1 MDHLPIFLDV
11 KDKRA
16 AVIGGSVA
24 AARKAEML
32 LRAGARV
39 TVFAAQLDDEFVEL
53 RERATFEHAP
63 RELTQNEVRDFLLCF
78 IATGDSQLDARFQA
92 MARQSN
98 VLVNVA
104 DCPNLC
110 DFVMPSIVDR
120 SPVVVAISTGGAS
133 PILGRMLKARL
144 EALIPA
150 AYGRLAEFVGRF
162 RASVGAR
169 LLTAVARRRFWER
182 MLDGPVAEM
191 MLAGNEPAAAAM
203 LADEIERAAQDR
215 ETEVTGEVYLVGG
228 GPGDPDLL
236 TFRALRLM
244 QRADV
249 VLYDRLVDPA
259 IVDLARRDA
268 ERIYVGKRRNDHTL
282 PQEEISELLVRLARE
297 GKRVLRLKGGD
308 PFMFGRG
315 GEEIEKLAEH
325 NIPFQVCPGITAA
338 AGCSAYS
345 GIPLTHR
352 DHAQSCVFVTGHG
365 QNGPIDRDWS
375 ALLRPGQTV
384 VIYMGLAQLDRLM
397 QDCMAQGVDPELP
410 AAVIDNG
417 TRANQCV
424 VTGTL
429 QTLAARTREAGLR
442 GPTII
447 IIGSVVALRDKLNW
461 YASQRDAAIECS
473 ESRLVSAAGDA
484 EPLETI
490 EHKEWRAACSQ
501 TMTF

>member
-1 MDHLPIFLDV
+1 MEHLPIFLDV
-11 KDKRA
+11 KDKWV
-16 AVIGGSVA
+16 AVIGGGVA

-32 LRAGARV
+32 LRAGAQV
-39 TVFAAQLDDEFVEL
+39 TAFATQLGEEYLDLRDHAAFEFVQKEPKQNVL
-53 RERATFEHAP
+53 RGF
-63 RELTQNEVRDFLLCF
+63 FLCF
-78 IATGDSQLDARFQA
+78 IATGDGQRDEHFHAL
-92 MARQSN
+92 ARQAN
-98 VLVNVA
+98 ILVNVA
-104 DCPNLC
+104 DRPDLC

-150 AYGRLAEFVGRF
+150 AYGRLAKFVGRF
-162 RASVGAR
+162 RGRASES
-169 LLTAVARRRFWER
+169 LSTASARRHFWER
-182 MLDGPVAEM
+182 VLDGPVAEM
-191 MLAGNEPAAAAM
+191 VLAGNEPAAETL
-203 LADEIERAAQDR
+203 LAGEIKRAAQD
-215 ETEVTGEVYLVGG
+215 EAGTTGEVYLVGG

-244 QRADV
+244 QKADV

-268 ERIYVGKRRNDHTL
+268 ERIYVGKRRNDHAL

-315 GEEIEKLAEH
+315 GEEIEKLLEH
-325 NIPFQVCPGITAA
+325 EIPFQVCPGITAA

-365 QNGPIDRDWS
+365 KNGPIDRDWS

-384 VIYMGLAQLDRLM
+384 AIYMGLAQLDRLM
-397 QDCMAQGVDPELP
+397 QDCMAQGVDPDLP
-410 AAVIDNG
+410 AAVVDNG
-417 TRANQCV
+417 TRANQRV

-429 QTLAARTREAGLR
+429 RTIAARAREASLR

-461 YASQRDAAIECS
+461 YASQHDKAIECCDS
-473 ESRLVSAAGDA
+473 SPSSVAADV
-484 EPLETI
+484 EHLEAI
-490 EHKEWRAACSQ
+490 ENEEWRAACSQ
-501 TMTF
+501 TITF

>member
-11 KDKRA
+11 KDKWV
-16 AVIGGSVA
+16 AVIGGSIA
-24 AARKAEML
+24 SARKAEML
-32 LRAGARV
+32 LRAGAQV
-39 TVFAAQLDDEFVEL
+39 TVFAAQLDEEFSDLCAHAAFEHSRKEPLQREL
-53 RERATFEHAP
+53 RSF
-63 RELTQNEVRDFLLCF
+63 FLCF
-78 IATGDSQLDARFQA
+78 IATGDSQRDEHFHAVA
-92 MARQSN
+92 KQSG

-104 DCPNLC
+104 DRPDLC

-150 AYGRLAEFVGRF
+150 AYGRLAKFVGQF
-162 RASVGAR
+162 RARVGEGLSDAN
-169 LLTAVARRRFWER
+169 ARRHFWER
-182 MLDGPVAEM
+182 VLDGPVAEM
-191 MLAGNEPAAAAM
+191 VLAGNEQAAEAM
-203 LADEIERAAQDR
+203 LAGEIDRAAQES
-215 ETEVTGEVYLVGG
+215 ETDTTGEVYLVGG

-244 QRADV
+244 QKADV

-282 PQEEISELLVRLARE
+282 PQEEISELLVRLAQE

-308 PFMFGRG
+308 PFIFGRG
-315 GEEIEKLAEH
+315 GEEIEKLLEH

-365 QNGPIDRDWS
+365 KDGPIDRDWN

-417 TRANQCV
+417 TRANQRV

-429 QTLAARTREAGLR
+429 RTLAALAREANLR

-447 IIGSVVALRDKLNW
+447 IIGSVVTLRDRLNW
-461 YASQRDAAIECS
+461 YAAERDEAIVTH
-473 ESRLVSAAGDA
+473 ESSSIGDSGEMGRLD
-484 EPLETI
+484 TI
-490 EHKEWRAACSQ
+490 DTEVWRAACSQ